1 MGQTP
6 EGLDSPTPERTC
18 GRAKAGREVSRGMFA
33 LTCRIALIDK
43 NMKAMPKLIEET
55 RKVGGVLFASFLGG
69 LLIQNP
75 HLPRY

>member
-1 MGQTP
+1 MSG
-6 EGLDSPTPERTC
+6 
-18 GRAKAGREVSRGMFA
+18 GMFA

-55 RKVGGVLFASFLGG
+55 RKVGGVLSASFLGG